1 MKKTYADLL
10 GVIQITNA
18 ILGQDQTT
26 LSSKKLVKIAK
37 LLEPKLNE
45 YNDKLEDLRLDNCS
59 TDDKN
64 NLILDEKGG
73 YTYNKDG
80 NRNLKNAIKDL
91 LAQEIEVEP
100 IVINNPK
107 GLENFLFLDGFIT
120 GVEFNKPEIKE
131 EEDVEL

>member
-26 LSSKKLVKIAK
+26 LGSKKLFKIAK
-37 LLEPKLNE
+37 LLEPKLDE
-45 YNDKLEDLRLDNCS
+45 YNSKLEDLRLDNCS

-80 NRNLKNAIKDL
+80 NRNLKKAIKDL
-91 LAQEIEVEP
+91 LAEELEFEP

-107 GLENFLFLDGFIT
+107 GLENFLFLDGFII
-120 GVEFNKPEIKE
+120 GVEFVKLETKE